1 MNQHVKSFISKIAPD
16 VNVAVAEDWMW
27 DKQALPEEE
36 AFITRAVEKRKREF
50 RAGRH
55 TAHKVMESMGINDF
69 PLRVGDHR
77 QPLWPKNIIGSI
89 SHTEGFCACVATPK
103 DSIISIGIDV
113 EPLEKV
119 DTASLPLICTRRELQ
134 AIDAAQKTTD
144 VPLCKLIFSAKECV
158 HKVYHPLNGH
168 TLDFL
173 DAEITFDIDAH
184 TFTARITNPERNPK
198 HPIKLLHGHFDTE
211 DGYLFTLIIKQK
223 E

>member
-1 MNQHVKSFISKIAPD
+1 MKAFIKGIAPE
-16 VNVAVAEDWMW
+16 VKVAVAEDWMW
-27 DKQALPEEE
+27 EQKAYPEEE

-55 TAHKVMESMGINDF
+55 SARAVLQALGVEEF
-69 PLRVGDHR
+69 PLMVGDHR
-77 QPLWPKNIIGSI
+77 QPVWPKHIIGSI
-89 SHTEGFCACVATPK
+89 SHTDGFCACVATEQN
-103 DSIISIGIDV
+103 DIVSIGIDV

-119 DTASLPLICTRRELQ
+119 DAASLPLICTRREMQ
-134 AIDAAQKTTD
+134 AIEAAQPDTD

-173 DAEITFDIDAH
+173 DAEIRFDIAAK
-184 TFTARITNPERNPK
+184 TFTARITNPEKRPT
-198 HPIKLLHGHFDTE
+198 HPIKELHGFFDT
-211 DGYLFTLIIKQK
+211 DDKYLYTLILKKK